1 MKQKLFISYSRRQT
15 PFVDRFAD
23 YFEDSGYPLWLD
35 YQRLIPARPWLEQIE
50 AGVAESDVVLL
61 IVSKDSLASPN
72 VEPEWRWALKLKKR
86 IILVIFEATLLPL
99 ELQACEWVDFRSWY
113 GKSLQR
119 LKMLIDAPQA
129 GVKSAAPQSGF
140 KASIPFWLA
149 LFLSVIVAIGSI
161 PAWWTILVPYI
172 LAPLPWG
179 IYKRNYVF
187 SRVIPMLLLLPIFTT
202 FSATFFAEGG
212 LLNAF
217 QPLYKFLLYPTFFAS
232 WLLLLLLL
240 TPAIQRRVLPQAAR
254 VQFANPLMVG
264 MQTPRPM
271 SFAIDHAPEDARYAD
286 DLAGGLEKF
295 GHRRAPG
302 GEHAEA
308 SFVLIS
314 TYKTQTTYDPDH
326 QAVYPIILQAT
337 DGISTALQRIQWI
350 DFRNGAKHIDKL
362 ARLLPEPQRLLK
374 ALAMAPTGM
383 QEVFPLAVTALQY
396 FFLFTGMIGLGGLLT
411 SAVSF
416 ATLILRGDLGAD
428 QVPRLMLAAV
438 NGVLLIGTI
447 LYSLRGLRSRRHG
460 TAAIYPLGI
469 MAIFQGM
476 IYFTNVALIA
486 YSDGTDQMLVN
497 LLTSAAIGS
506 ILTFLVFPLAFLIA
520 LPFLLFRWNE
530 LSRWFPRRQGPPVD
544 RLENL
549 FLLYSPSNL
558 RMLIFQ
564 FFFHISVLLLYFLVA
579 LTFHIADISQV
590 LAYVIPMSLIALF
603 LRWLAVRNTKA
614 LPKQDISK

>member
-23 YFEDSGYPLWLD
+23 YLEDNGYPLWLD

-50 AGVAESDVVLL
+50 VGVAESDVVLL

-86 IILVIFEATLLPL
+86 IVLVIFEATPLPL

-129 GVKSAAPQSGF
+129 QVKSAAPQSGF

-149 LFLSVIVAIGSI
+149 LCLSVIVAIGSI

-212 LLNAF
+212 LLHAL
-217 QPLYKFLLYPTFFAS
+217 QPLYKFLLYPTFFSS

-254 VQFANPLMVG
+254 VQFANPLMVDV
-264 MQTPRPM
+264 QTPRPM
-271 SFAIDHAPEDARYAD
+271 SFDIDYAPEDARYGE
-286 DLAGGLEKF
+286 DLAVGLEKF
-295 GHRRAPG
+295 GHRRALD

-326 QAVYPIILQAT
+326 QTVYPIILQAT

-350 DFRNGAKHIDKL
+350 DFRSGAKHIDKL

-396 FFLFTGMIGLGGLLT
+396 FFLFTGMIGFGGLLT
-411 SAVSF
+411 SVISF

-428 QVPRLMLAAV
+428 QVTRLIVAAV

-460 TAAIYPLGI
+460 TAAIYPLVI
-469 MAIFQGM
+469 LTLFQGM

-486 YSDGTDQMLVN
+486 YSDGADQMLVN

-506 ILTFLVFPLAFLIA
+506 ILTFLVFPVA
-520 LPFLLFRWNE
+520 LLLVFPLLLFRWSE
-530 LSRWFPRRQGPPVD
+530 LSRWFPRRQGLPVD
-544 RLENL
+544 HLEHL

-558 RMLIFQ
+558 RALTFQ
-564 FFFHISVLLLYFLVA
+564 FFFHLSVLLLYFLV
-579 LTFHIADISQV
+579 LITFQVASLSQV

-603 LRWLAVRNTKA
+603 LRWLAVRNATTF
-614 LPKQDISK
+614 PGRISK

>member
-1 MKQKLFISYSRRQT
+1 
-15 PFVDRFAD
+15 
-23 YFEDSGYPLWLD
+23 
-35 YQRLIPARPWLEQIE
+35 
-50 AGVAESDVVLL
+50 
-61 IVSKDSLASPN
+61 
-72 VEPEWRWALKLKKR
+72 VEPEWRWALRLKKR
-86 IILVIFEATLLPL
+86 IILVIFEATPLPL

-129 GVKSAAPQSGF
+129 EVKSPAPQSGF
-140 KASIPFWLA
+140 KASVPFWLA

-172 LAPLPWG
+172 LVPLPWG

-212 LLNAF
+212 LLSGL
-217 QPLYKFLLYPTFFAS
+217 QPFYRFLLYPTFFAS

-254 VQFANPLMVG
+254 VQFANPLMLD
-264 MQTPRPM
+264 MQMPRRM
-271 SFAIDHAPEDARYAD
+271 SFAIDHAPEDARYAE
-286 DLAGGLEKF
+286 DLAAGLEKF
-295 GHRRAPG
+295 GHRLVLD

-314 TYKTQTTYDPDH
+314 TYKTQTKYDPDH

-337 DGISTALQRIQWI
+337 DGISTELQRIQWL

-374 ALAMAPTGM
+374 ALAVTPTGM

-396 FFLFTGMIGLGGLLT
+396 FFLFTGTIGFGGLLI

-416 ATLILRGDLGAD
+416 ASLILRGDLGAD
-428 QVPRLMLAAV
+428 QVTRLIFAAL
-438 NGVLLIGTI
+438 NGILLIGTI
-447 LYSLRGLRSRRHG
+447 LYSLRGLRSRRYG
-460 TAAIYPLGI
+460 TAAIYPLVI
-469 MAIFQGM
+469 LTLFQGM
-476 IYFTNVALIA
+476 IYFTNVGTIA
-486 YSDGTDQMLVN
+486 YSDGTDQMLVS

-506 ILTFLVFPLAFLIA
+506 ILTFLVFPLAFLIV

-530 LSRWFPRRQGPPVD
+530 LSRWFPRRQGLPVD

-549 FLLYSPSNL
+549 FLLHSPPNL
-558 RMLIFQ
+558 RALIFQ
-564 FFFHISVLLLYFLVA
+564 FFFHLSVLLLYFLV
-579 LTFHIADISQV
+579 LITFQVADVSQV
-590 LAYVIPMSLIALF
+590 LAYAIPMSLIALF
-603 LRWLAVRNTKA
+603 LRWLAVRM
-614 LPKQDISK
+614 SR

>member
-15 PFVDRFAD
+15 PFVDRFAA
-23 YFEDSGYPLWLD
+23 YLENSGYPLWLD
-35 YQRLIPARPWLEQIE
+35 YQRLIPARPWMDQIE

-86 IILVIFEATLLPL
+86 IILVIFEATPLPI
-99 ELQACEWVDFRSWY
+99 ELQDREWVDFRSWY

-119 LKMLIDAPQA
+119 LKILIDAPQA

-149 LFLSVIVAIGSI
+149 LFLSVIVAVGSI

-172 LAPLPWG
+172 LVPLPWG

-202 FSATFFAEGG
+202 FSAAFFAEDG
-212 LLNAF
+212 LLNIL
-217 QPLYKFLLYPTFFAS
+217 QPFYNVLLYPTFFAS

-254 VQFANPLMVG
+254 VQFANPLMVD

-271 SFAIDHAPEDARYAD
+271 SFAIDHAPEDVRYAEG
-286 DLAGGLEKF
+286 LTAGLEKF
-295 GHRRAPG
+295 GHRRVLD
-302 GEHAEA
+302 GEHVEA

-314 TYKTQTTYDPDH
+314 TYKTRTKYDPDH

-337 DGISTALQRIQWI
+337 EGISTALQRIQWL
-350 DFRNGAKHIDKL
+350 DFRSGAKNIDKL

-374 ALAMAPTGM
+374 ALAVAPTGM

-396 FFLFTGMIGLGGLLT
+396 FLLFTGTIGFGGLLI

-428 QVPRLMLAAV
+428 QVTRLIFAAI
-438 NGVLLIGTI
+438 NGILLIGTI

-460 TAAIYPLGI
+460 TAAIYPLMI
-469 MAIFQGM
+469 LTFFQGM
-476 IYFTNVALIA
+476 IYFTNISTLA

-506 ILTFLVFPLAFLIA
+506 ILTFLVFPLAFLIV

-530 LSRWFPRRQGPPVD
+530 LSRWFPRRQGLPVD
-544 RLENL
+544 RFENL
-549 FLLYSPSNL
+549 FLLYSPQNL
-558 RMLIFQ
+558 RTLIFQ
-564 FFFHISVLLLYFLVA
+564 FFFHLSMLLLYFLVV
-579 LTFHIADISQV
+579 LTFQVADPSQV
-590 LAYVIPMSLIALF
+590 LAYVISMSLIALF
-603 LRWLAVRNTKA
+603 LRWLAV
-614 LPKQDISK
+614 QMSQ